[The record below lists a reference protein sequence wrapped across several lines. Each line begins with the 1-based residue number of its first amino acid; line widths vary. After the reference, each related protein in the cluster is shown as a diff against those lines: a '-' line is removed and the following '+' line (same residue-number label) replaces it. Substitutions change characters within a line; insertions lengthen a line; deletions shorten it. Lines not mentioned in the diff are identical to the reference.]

1 MNGFTST
8 LCKRAR
14 PFLRRFS
21 CESLNR
27 KTPVTCFLCYSIY
40 LLCCII
46 RGSVPPLTVGLLSD
60 CEVSVPCLRVV
71 LDHRRATHQVAGPIP
86 QKGPFSKTVFPMPLT
101 YFQDRIVP
109 QPLLLFCLGRI
120 IIYTPV
126 FMAYVN
132 CEGQIMVL
140 FDHLLNTSLI
150 ANLFFIHVLPVHFKK
165 SIVQL
170 PRHELIVPWFLV
182 FWCLSWSVIWTAS
195 RCELNTLLCNDVH
208 VQSL

>member
-1 MNGFTST
+1 MVSHPRCANERGLFWDALVASHWTVR
-8 LCKRAR
+8 LLWRA
-14 PFLRRFS
+14 F
-21 CESLNR
+21 C
-27 KTPVTCFLCYSIY
+27 VTVFIFCAVSSGVPSPRSRLVYWVIVRFLCPACEWFWIT
-40 LLCCII
+40 
-46 RGSVPPLTVGLLSD
+46 GEPL
-60 CEVSVPCLRVV
+60 
-71 LDHRRATHQVAGPIP
+71 THQVAGPIP

-195 RCELNTLLCNDVH
+195 RCELNTLLCNDVL
-208 VQSL
+208 VFF